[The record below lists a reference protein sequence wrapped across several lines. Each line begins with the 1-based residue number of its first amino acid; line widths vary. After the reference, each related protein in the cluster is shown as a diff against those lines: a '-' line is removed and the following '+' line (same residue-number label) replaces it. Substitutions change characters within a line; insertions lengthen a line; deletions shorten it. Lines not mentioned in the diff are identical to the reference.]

1 MFSEE
6 YKNDSNRLSKLI
18 IGCAIEVHKTL
29 GPGLLEST
37 YEKCL
42 CYELSTNH
50 LHFEKQLN
58 MPVKYKE
65 ILIESG
71 FRLDILIEDKVI
83 TELKSVETLLSV
95 HKAQLKTYLKLSNHW
110 LGLLLN
116 FNSAVMKNGT
126 ERIVWG

>member
-1 MFSEE
+1 M
-6 YKNDSNRLSKLI
+6 
-18 IGCAIEVHKTL
+18 
-29 GPGLLEST
+29 
-37 YEKCL
+37 
-42 CYELSTNH
+42 
-50 LHFEKQLN
+50 HFEKQLN